1 MKVLALPRDPNPYQ
15 ELLYAEL
22 RKRGIHVTYLG
33 ACTPFQSLSLLLLP
47 LELVVRRATGARIV
61 HLHWVWGFHFSVMP
75 ESPAKRW
82 LAYAWFRLFLGTV
95 RVLGMKLAWT
105 AHNILP
111 HGQVF
116 PDDSVARRLLVQRCD
131 VVFGHSE
138 WTLTELTELAAK
150 PKRWAV
156 IKHPAFGMTGSSER
170 PVHRASGGLREFLF
184 FGKILEY
191 KGVEELLAA
200 FARLPETIPARLT
213 VAGECRDPQLRARV
227 ERLAAEAGER
237 VALRIGRVPDAQVA
251 ALMNSVDFVVLP
263 FRRVTTSG
271 SAMLA
276 LGYAKPLI
284 VPALPALAEIPAA
297 AAFRYDGTITGLT
310 EALLVASNADPQTL
324 RSLGEAAVTYTAQAT
339 WAQAAETTAAEFR
352 RLTNESASAPG
363 VSVAAQSARSQ
374 YQMPAPRFPQGGER

>member
-22 RKRGIHVTYLG
+22 RKRGIQVTYLG
-33 ACTPFQSLSLLLLP
+33 TCTPFPSLSLLLLP

-61 HLHWVWGFHFSVMP
+61 HLHWVWCFHFPAMP

-82 LAYAWFRLFLGTV
+82 LAYAWFRLFLGTI

-116 PDDSVARRLLVQRCD
+116 PDDTVARRLLVQRCD
-131 VVFGHSE
+131 IVFGHSE
-138 WTLTELTELAAK
+138 WTLTGLTELAAR
-150 PKRWAV
+150 PKRWAGV
-156 IKHPAFGMTGSSER
+156 RHPAFGMPGSSEFSAPR
-170 PVHRASGGLREFLF
+170 TYDGRREFLF

-200 FARLPETIPARLT
+200 FARLPGSVPVRLT
-213 VAGECRDPQLRARV
+213 VTGECCDPRLRARI
-227 ERLAAEAGER
+227 ERLATEAGER
-237 VALRIGRVPDAQVA
+237 VALRIGRVPDAQVP
-251 ALMNSVDFVVLP
+251 ALMNSVDVVVLP

-276 LGYAKPLI
+276 LGYAKPLV
-284 VPALPALAEIPAA
+284 VPALPALTDIPAA
-297 AAFRYDGTITGLT
+297 AVFRYDGSITGLT
-310 EALLVASNADPQTL
+310 EALLSASNADLETL
-324 RSLGEAAVTYTAQAT
+324 RGMGEAAVAYTAGAT
-339 WAQAAETTAAEFR
+339 WVQAAETTAAEFR
-352 RLTNESASAPG
+352 RLMNETASGPAVHVPLERASA
-363 VSVAAQSARSQ
+363 
-374 YQMPAPRFPQGGER
+374 GGER